1 MQDIIF
7 FTDIH
12 YGNKRNSLEHNQD
25 CDEFIE
31 WVISVAK
38 ERGIK
43 RCGFLGDWHHNR
55 HTINVETLK
64 YSFMGMH
71 KLNSYFDQTYFTVGN
86 HDMYYRETRD
96 VNSLIIADGLNRF
109 TLIDKPVYVEDGD
122 ILFLPWLVNEEWKEV
137 KNLKAKYI
145 CGHFELPTFYLNTMI
160 TMPDH
165 GELKAED
172 FNKDCYVFSGHFHKR
187 QNKNNIWY
195 IGNAFPHTFDD
206 TDDDDR
212 GCMILGDNGIEFIK
226 WDNAPKYRKFKYEDI
241 LGKEDEILDGVTKI
255 HAKII
260 YNSSEVT
267 PVKMNLYREML
278 KEKYDFRTID
288 LVDNA
293 STVILNE
300 STDEQ
305 EVEED
310 NVLDAIDATVIKQIR
325 KQESDEFDIELLVS
339 LYEDL

>member
-1 MQDIIF
+1 MKDIIF

-12 YGNKRNSLEHNQD
+12 YGNKRNSLEHNKD
-25 CDEFIE
+25 CDEFID
-31 WVISVAK
+31 WVISIAK
-38 ERGIK
+38 ERGIT

-55 HTINVETLK
+55 HTINVETLS
-64 YSFMGMH
+64 YSFRGMH
-71 KLNSYFDQTYFTVGN
+71 KLNSYFENTYFTVGN

-109 TLIDKPVYVEDGD
+109 TLIDKPVYVDDGD
-122 ILFLPWLVNEEWKEV
+122 ILFLPWLVNEEWKDV

-212 GCMILGDNGIEFIK
+212 GCMILGDNGIEFIR
-226 WDNAPKYRKFKYEDI
+226 WDNAPKYRKYKYEDLLGNEESI
-241 LGKEDEILDGVTKI
+241 LSGVSKI

-278 KEKYDFRTID
+278 KESYDFRTLD

-293 STVILNE
+293 STVVLTE
-300 STDEQ
+300 STEDEIT
-305 EVEED
+305 EED
-310 NVLDAIDATVIKQIR
+310 NILDGIDSTVVKQIR